1 MHRRDKGGRVD
12 SFSSSPSSKDPV
24 LGGYPPPTFSP
35 PDRRRA
41 MFSLSLYLSLSPSP
55 HFLIGGMLRLPPCYI
70 LRRVDISRLTTTS
83 PKTLRM
89 VVSAMKI

>member
-35 PDRRRA
+35 PDRRRT
-41 MFSLSLYLSLSPSP
+41 MFSLSLSLSPSL

-70 LRRVDISRLTTTS
+70 LRRVDISRLTTAS

>member
-12 SFSSSPSSKDPV
+12 SFSSSPSSKGPV
-24 LGGYPPPTFSP
+24 LGGYPPPHLFTARSTARHVFS
-35 PDRRRA
+35 
-41 MFSLSLYLSLSPSP
+41 LSLSPSP